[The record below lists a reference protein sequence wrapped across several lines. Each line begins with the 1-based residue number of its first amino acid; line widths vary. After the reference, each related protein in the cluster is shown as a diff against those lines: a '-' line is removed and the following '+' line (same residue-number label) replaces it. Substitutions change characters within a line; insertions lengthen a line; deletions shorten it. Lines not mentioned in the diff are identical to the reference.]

1 MANGS
6 ARDTRSKKGN
16 AKRAT
21 RDPERTRARIL
32 GAAKAAF
39 AERGLSGARVD
50 EIAARAKVNKRMIYH
65 YFDSKDRLFL
75 AVLEGAYADIREA
88 ERALDLDHLDPVE
101 AIRTLV
107 TFTWDF
113 YLRNPEFLRLINSEN
128 LHAGRHLAQ
137 SETIRDLHS
146 PFVRM
151 VGDILLRGERAG
163 VFRKDVDPVQLYIT
177 IAALGYYYLTNRH
190 TLSIIFDRDLMAPD
204 ALSARLDVMIDNVLG
219 YLRSE

>member
-1 MANGS
+1 MVS
-6 ARDTRSKKGN
+6 GN
-16 AKRAT
+16 ASPRTAKRAT

-32 GAAKAAF
+32 RAAKAAF
-39 AERGLSGARVD
+39 AKRGLGGARVD
-50 EIAARAKVNKRMIYH
+50 EIATRAKVNKRMIYH
-65 YFDSKDRLFL
+65 YFGSKDRLFL

-88 ERALDLDHLDPVE
+88 ERALDLDHLDPLE
-101 AIRTLV
+101 AIKTLV
-107 TFTWDF
+107 AFTWDF
-113 YLRNPEFLRLINSEN
+113 YLRHPEFLRLINSEN

-151 VGDILLRGERAG
+151 VADILLRGERTG

-204 ALSARLDVMIDNVLG
+204 ALSARHDFILDNVLG
-219 YLRSE
+219 YLRPE